1 MKKLKKL
8 ILLSLCTVALL
19 TGCDKASS
27 TEPKAPQEPQEV
39 VSEANQE
46 EPKRVIAGTVASA
59 EILDLIDVDVVGVVS
74 TEKTLPERFDGVAE
88 IGMPMNPDLEKVV
101 SLDPGLY
108 ITDASLK
115 ESIEALFTGKNIE
128 TMFLSNNSYQNIL
141 ENIESLGQYFD
152 KEEEARAVLNEMK
165 EREQQ
170 VLDSIEEKEAPRI
183 LVIFGTPESFMLA
196 TKHSYAGG
204 LVEMLGG
211 INVTDSLGEARPMP
225 YLPFSLETIADLNP
239 DMILRLTHVSPE
251 VSKAAFEKEFQK
263 GFWANLEAVKNN
275 RVYDLDPEYF
285 GVTANIRAIEALEQ
299 MAEILYQ

>member
-1 MKKLKKL
+1 MKKI
-8 ILLSLCTVALL
+8 ILMGLL
-19 TGCDKASS
+19 AAVLMTGCGKTTN
-27 TEPKAPQEPQEV
+27 TEPGTAVPQGPQA
-39 VSEANQE
+39 EAQQQE
-46 EPKRVIAGTVASA
+46 LRVIAGTVAAA

-74 TEKTLPERFDGVAE
+74 TEKALPERFNGITE

-101 SLDPGLY
+101 SLNPELY

-115 ESIEALFTGKNIE
+115 ESIEALFEGQNIE

-141 ENIESLGQYFD
+141 ENIESLGQYFG
-152 KEEEARAVLNEMK
+152 KEEKAKAVLDEMK

-170 VLDSIEEKEAPRI
+170 VLNSIEGKEAPRV

-211 INVTDSLGEARPMP
+211 INVTDSLGENRPMP

-239 DMILRLTHVSPE
+239 DMILRLTHASPE
-251 VSKAAFEKEFQK
+251 VSRAAFEKEFEK
-263 GFWANLEAVKNN
+263 GFWVNLEAVKNH

-285 GVTANIRAIEALEQ
+285 GVTANIRAIEALEK